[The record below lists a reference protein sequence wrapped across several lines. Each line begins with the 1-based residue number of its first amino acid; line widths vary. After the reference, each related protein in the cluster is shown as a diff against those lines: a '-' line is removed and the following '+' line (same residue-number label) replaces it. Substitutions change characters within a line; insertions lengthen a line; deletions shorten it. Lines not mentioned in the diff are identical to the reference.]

1 MTNEL
6 PGPTFAG
13 NEPWPPC
20 AGLVTTVPSASPRI
34 LLLTPPLTQL
44 NTPYPAT
51 AYIKG
56 FLGGRGYAV
65 TQADLGLQLVLRL
78 FSEAGLRQVFA
89 EIEAGDFRLSDN
101 AKRMLRLQKR
111 YLATVAPVVRFLQ
124 NKDLTLAPRICHG
137 RFLPEASRFDNV
149 ADLET
154 AFGSMGLTDQARHL
168 ATLYLEDLADLIKE
182 TVGPQFGFS
191 RYAEKLALSATSFEP
206 LHEALHAAP
215 NLPDRLLLDELDALL
230 ARVRP
235 DVVGF
240 TVPFPGN
247 LYGALRLAQRIKA
260 TSPGTVTV
268 MGGGYPNTEL
278 RTIQEPRFFDYID
291 YLTLDDGEGP
301 WLRLLE
307 YWAAAAPGRPAE
319 TAPEPPRPSR
329 IAAGIGAEA
338 IRLSRMPA
346 ETSLEAIRPG
356 PMGAETVTEAMR
368 PGRMGSVTVT
378 EAIPFSQMPAAPIL
392 AAPGPHAGP
401 GAARLQRT
409 FLRNAAGAIEYV
421 NHPHPDVPHA
431 EVGTPD
437 YSDLLL
443 TEYLSVLEVL
453 NPMHR
458 LWSDGRWNKL
468 TVAHG
473 CYWKRC
479 SFCDVTLDYIA
490 RYETAPSTL
499 LVDRIEQIINQT
511 GQTGFHFVD
520 EAAPPLALRDLAVEL
535 LKRRVPITWWGNI
548 RFEKTFSPDLCRLL
562 AASGCIAVS
571 GGLEVASDRLL
582 ALMEKG
588 VTIAQVARV
597 AEGFTQAGIMV
608 HAYLMYGFPTQTAQE
623 TVDSLEVVR
632 QLFAAG
638 VVQSGYW
645 HRFSMTAHS
654 PVGKNPAKYQVAATG
669 PEPAGFAWNDLWHDD
684 PLGTDHEAFGPGLA
698 KSLYNYLHGV
708 ALAEPLGFWFDFKTP
723 RPTTPRQ
730 LVQQALQAPEKPD
743 VARQNQRLFW
753 LGNAPEIRLETGKKA
768 ARAVLTCYE
777 QAEDFEVKTPEATG
791 RWLHQL
797 LTQLSHDFDTKLL
810 LKDAAATYPATDG
823 PFEAFLQSPAWRLLR
838 EKGLLL
844 L

>member
-1 MTNEL
+1 MST
-6 PGPTFAG
+6 
-13 NEPWPPC
+13 
-20 AGLVTTVPSASPRI
+20 ASPRI

-56 FLGGRGYAV
+56 FLTGRGYAV

-78 FSEAGLRQVFA
+78 FSEAGLKRVFL
-89 EIEAGDFRLSDN
+89 EIEAGNFDLSDN
-101 AKRMLRLQKR
+101 ARRMLRLQNR
-111 YLATVAPVVRFLQ
+111 YLATIGPVIRFLQ

-154 AFGSMGLTDQARHL
+154 AFGTMGLTDQARHL
-168 ATLYLEDLADLIKE
+168 ATLYLEDLADLLKE
-182 TVGPQFGFS
+182 TVGPHFGFS

-206 LHEALHAAP
+206 LHQELEAAP
-215 NLPDRLLLDELDALL
+215 NLLDRMLLEELEPLL
-230 ARVRP
+230 ARVQP

-247 LYGALRLAQRIKA
+247 LYGALRLAKHIKHLRPA
-260 TSPGTVTV
+260 THTI

-307 YWAAAAPGRPAE
+307 YLGVQNEQKARHDVRE
-319 TAPEPPRPSR
+319 SSDVVDEVHCDLQTALYSPPRR
-329 IAAGIGAEA
+329 D
-338 IRLSRMPA
+338 
-346 ETSLEAIRPG
+346 
-356 PMGAETVTEAMR
+356 
-368 PGRMGSVTVT
+368 
-378 EAIPFSQMPAAPIL
+378 Q
-392 AAPGPHAGP
+392 
-401 GAARLQRT
+401 LQRT
-409 FLRNAAGAIEYV
+409 FLRNEQGQIEYI
-421 NHPHPDVPHA
+421 NYPHPDIPHP

-437 YSDLLL
+437 YSDLPL

-479 SFCDVTLDYIA
+479 SFCDVTLDYIS

-499 LVDRIEQIINQT
+499 LVDRIEQIIQQT

-548 RFEKTFSPDLCRLL
+548 RFEKTFSADLCRLL

-582 ALMEKG
+582 TLMEKG

-597 AEGFTQAGIMV
+597 ADGFTQAGIMV

-654 PVGKNPAKYQVAATG
+654 PVGKNPAKYQVQAVG

-684 PLGTDHEAFGPGLA
+684 PLGADHEAFGPGLA

-708 ALAEPLGFWFDFKTP
+708 ALDEPLARWFDFKTP
-723 RPTTPRQ
+723 RPTTPRH

-743 VARQNQRLFW
+743 FARPNQRLFW
-753 LGNAPEIRLETGKKA
+753 LGNAPEFRLEAGKKA
-768 ARAVLTCYE
+768 PRAVLTCYE
-777 QAEDFEVKTPEATG
+777 QAEDFEVKTTEAAG

-797 LTQLSHDFDTKLL
+797 LTQLSHDYDTKVLL
-810 LKDAAATYPATDG
+810 RDAAASFPKSEG
-823 PFEAFLQSPAWRLLR
+823 SFEAFLQTPAWQLLR

-844 L
+844 I

>member
-1 MTNEL
+1 
-6 PGPTFAG
+6 
-13 NEPWPPC
+13 
-20 AGLVTTVPSASPRI
+20 VSSASPRI

-65 TQADLGLQLVLRL
+65 TQADMGLQLVLRL
-78 FSEAGLRQVFA
+78 FSVAGLKQVFA
-89 EIEAGDFRLSDN
+89 EIEAGDFDLSDN
-101 AKRMLRLQKR
+101 ARRMLRLQNR
-111 YLATVAPVVRFLQ
+111 YLATIAPVVRFLQ

-154 AFGSMGLTDQARHL
+154 AFGTMGLTDQARHL

-182 TVGPQFGFS
+182 TVGPHFGFS

-206 LHEALHAAP
+206 LHEALEAAP
-215 NLPDRLLLDELDALL
+215 NLLDRLLLDELEQLL
-230 ARVRP
+230 ARVQP

-247 LYGALRLAQRIKA
+247 LYGALRLAKRIKEISPA
-260 TSPGTVTV
+260 TATI

-278 RTIQEPRFFDYID
+278 RTIQEPLFFDYVD

-307 YWAAAAPGRPAE
+307 YLAAQKERQAAWALTSPPDPLSQKEGAPDLLPAE
-319 TAPEPPRPSR
+319 SPSR
-329 IAAGIGAEA
+329 AGAPSFWERGSGGEVLASGGAEDEVHCA
-338 IRLSRMPA
+338 LQSVLYSPPSRD
-346 ETSLEAIRPG
+346 
-356 PMGAETVTEAMR
+356 
-368 PGRMGSVTVT
+368 
-378 EAIPFSQMPAAPIL
+378 Q
-392 AAPGPHAGP
+392 
-401 GAARLQRT
+401 LQRT
-409 FLRNAAGAIEYV
+409 FLRNEQGQIEYI
-421 NHPHPDVPHA
+421 NHPYPDVPHH

-437 YSDLLL
+437 YSDLPL

-499 LVDRIEQIINQT
+499 LVGRIEQIIQQT

-520 EAAPPLALRDLAVEL
+520 EAAPPLALRDLAIEL

-597 AEGFTQAGIMV
+597 ADGFTQAGIMV

-654 PVGKNPAKYQVAATG
+654 PVGKNPAKYQVAAIG

-708 ALAEPLGFWFDFKTP
+708 ALDEPLSFWFDFKTP
-723 RPTTPRQ
+723 RPTTPRH
-730 LVQQALQAPEKPD
+730 LVQQALQAPDKPD
-743 VARQNQRLFW
+743 VARPNQRLFW
-753 LGNAPEIRLETGKKA
+753 LGNAPELRIEPGKKGS
-768 ARAVLTCYE
+768 RAILTCYE
-777 QAEDFEVKTPEATG
+777 QAEDFEVKTSEAAG

-797 LTQLSHDFDTKLL
+797 LTQLSQDYDTKVL
-810 LKDAAATYPATDG
+810 LKEAAASFPAAEG
-823 PFEAFLQSPAWRLLR
+823 SFEAFTQGPAWRLLR

>member
-1 MTNEL
+1 MPN
-6 PGPTFAG
+6 
-13 NEPWPPC
+13 
-20 AGLVTTVPSASPRI
+20 SSPRI

-65 TQADLGLQLVLRL
+65 TQADMGLQLVLRL
-78 FSEAGLRQVFA
+78 FSTEGLKRVFR
-89 EIEAGDFRLSDN
+89 EIEAGSFELSDN
-101 AKRMLRLQKR
+101 AKRMLRLQNR
-111 YLATVAPVVRFLQ
+111 YVATIAPVIRFLQ

-149 ADLET
+149 ANLET
-154 AFGSMGLTDQARHL
+154 AFGTMGLTDQARHL

-182 TVGPQFGFS
+182 TVGPHFGFS

-206 LHEALHAAP
+206 LHEALTAVP
-215 NLPDRLLLDELDALL
+215 NLLDQMLLEELEPLL
-230 ARVRP
+230 ARVQP
-235 DVVGF
+235 DMVGF

-247 LYGALRLAQRIKA
+247 LYGALRLAKHIKHL
-260 TSPGTVTV
+260 SPKTVTV

-278 RTIQEPRFFDYID
+278 RDIKEPRFFDYID

-307 YWAAAAPGRPAE
+307 LVASCSLSVASAGSQHSPGLTTNNE
-319 TAPEPPRPSR
+319 QLT
-329 IAAGIGAEA
+329 
-338 IRLSRMPA
+338 
-346 ETSLEAIRPG
+346 TK
-356 PMGAETVTEAMR
+356 
-368 PGRMGSVTVT
+368 
-378 EAIPFSQMPAAPIL
+378 
-392 AAPGPHAGP
+392 
-401 GAARLQRT
+401 LQRT
-409 FLRNAAGAIEYV
+409 FLRDAAGRIQYV

-437 YSDLLL
+437 YSDLPL

-479 SFCDVTLDYIA
+479 SFCDVTLDYIS

-499 LVDRIEQIINQT
+499 LVDRIEQIIQQT

-548 RFEKTFSPDLCRLL
+548 RFEKTFSADLCRLL

-597 AEGFTQAGIMV
+597 ADGFTQAGIMV
-608 HAYLMYGFPTQTAQE
+608 HAYLMYGFPTETAQE

-654 PVGKNPAKYQVAATG
+654 PVGKNPAKYQVAAIG

-708 ALAEPLGFWFDFKTP
+708 ALDEPLARWFDFKTP
-723 RPTTPRQ
+723 RPSTPRQ
-730 LVQQALQAPEKPD
+730 LVQQALQAPEKLD
-743 VARQNQRLFW
+743 FARQNQRLFW
-753 LGNAPEIRLETGKKA
+753 LGNAPEIRMEAGKKA
-768 ARAVLTCYE
+768 PRAVLTCYE
-777 QAEDFEVKTPEATG
+777 QAEDFEVKTTEGAG

-797 LTQLSHDFDTKLL
+797 LTQLSQDFDTKLL
-810 LKDAAATYPATDG
+810 LRDAAAAFPASEG
-823 PFEAFLQSPAWRLLR
+823 SFEAFLQTPAWQLLR

-844 L
+844 I

>member
-1 MTNEL
+1 M
-6 PGPTFAG
+6 
-13 NEPWPPC
+13 
-20 AGLVTTVPSASPRI
+20 SSSSPRI
-34 LLLTPPLTQL
+34 LLITPPLTQL

-56 FLGGRGYAV
+56 FLSGRGYNV

-78 FSEAGLRQVFA
+78 FSAEGLRRVFA
-89 EIEAGDFRLSDN
+89 EIEAGSFNLSDN
-101 AKRMLRLQKR
+101 ARRMLRLQGR
-111 YLATVAPVVRFLQ
+111 YVATIGPVIRFLQ

-154 AFGSMGLTDQARHL
+154 AFGTMGLTDQARHL

-182 TVGPQFGFS
+182 TVGPHFGFS

-206 LHEALHAAP
+206 LHEALTAAP
-215 NLPDRLLLDELDALL
+215 NLLDRMLLEELEPLL
-230 ARVRP
+230 ARVQP
-235 DVVGF
+235 DMVGF

-247 LYGALRLAQRIKA
+247 LYGALRLARRIKEI
-260 TSPGTVTV
+260 SPDTATV

-291 YLTLDDGEGP
+291 FLTLDDGEGP

-307 YWAAAAPGRPAE
+307 YLSTTREQKQRHAE
-319 TAPEPPRPSR
+319 LSGHEGWGDSEAEDEVHCTLQAVLYSPPSR
-329 IAAGIGAEA
+329 D
-338 IRLSRMPA
+338 
-346 ETSLEAIRPG
+346 
-356 PMGAETVTEAMR
+356 
-368 PGRMGSVTVT
+368 
-378 EAIPFSQMPAAPIL
+378 Q
-392 AAPGPHAGP
+392 
-401 GAARLQRT
+401 LQRT
-409 FLRNAAGAIEYV
+409 FLRNAQGQIEYI

-437 YSDLLL
+437 YSDLPL

-479 SFCDVTLDYIA
+479 SFCDVTLDYIS

-499 LVDRIEQIINQT
+499 LVDRIEQIIQQT

-548 RFEKTFSPDLCRLL
+548 RFEKTFSTDLCRLL

-597 AEGFTQAGIMV
+597 ADGFTQAGIMV
-608 HAYLMYGFPTQTAQE
+608 HAYLMYGFPTETAQE

-654 PVGKNPAKYQVAATG
+654 PVGKNPAKYQVAAIG

-708 ALAEPLGFWFDFKTP
+708 ALDEPLARWFDFKTP
-723 RPTTPRQ
+723 RPSTPRH
-730 LVQQALQAPEKPD
+730 LVQQALQAPEKLD
-743 VARQNQRLFW
+743 FARQNQRLFW
-753 LGNAPEIRLETGKKA
+753 LGNAPEIRMEAGKKSP
-768 ARAVLTCYE
+768 RAVLTCYE
-777 QAEDFEVKTPEATG
+777 QAEDFEVKTTEAAG
-791 RWLHQL
+791 QWLHQL
-797 LTQLSHDFDTKLL
+797 LTRLSQDFDTKVLL
-810 LKDAAATYPATDG
+810 RDAMASFPPSEG
-823 PFEAFLQSPAWRLLR
+823 SFEAFVLTPAWQLLR

-844 L
+844 I

>member
-1 MTNEL
+1 MS
-6 PGPTFAG
+6 
-13 NEPWPPC
+13 
-20 AGLVTTVPSASPRI
+20 SASPRI

-65 TQADLGLQLVLRL
+65 TQADMGLQLVLRL
-78 FSEAGLRQVFA
+78 FSVAGLKQVFA
-89 EIEAGDFRLSDN
+89 EIEAGKFDLSDN
-101 AKRMLRLQKR
+101 AKRMVRLQNR
-111 YLATVAPVVRFLQ
+111 YLATIESVVRFLQ

-137 RFLPEASRFDNV
+137 RFLPEASRFDHV

-154 AFGSMGLTDQARHL
+154 AFGTMGLTDQARHL

-182 TVGPQFGFS
+182 TVGPHFGFS

-206 LHEALHAAP
+206 LHQALEAAP
-215 NLPDRLLLDELDALL
+215 NLLDQLLLEELDALL
-230 ARVRP
+230 ARVQP
-235 DVVGF
+235 EVVGF

-247 LYGALRLAQRIKA
+247 LYGALRLAKRIKEVSPA
-260 TSPGTVTV
+260 TATI

-307 YWAAAAPGRPAE
+307 YFVSTKLEKLRHAERSRSISTAQLIPATSNE
-319 TAPEPPRPSR
+319 AVEMLRQAQHDVPDSSEAEDEVHCALQSALYSPPHRDS
-329 IAAGIGAEA
+329 
-338 IRLSRMPA
+338 
-346 ETSLEAIRPG
+346 
-356 PMGAETVTEAMR
+356 
-368 PGRMGSVTVT
+368 
-378 EAIPFSQMPAAPIL
+378 
-392 AAPGPHAGP
+392 
-401 GAARLQRT
+401 LQRT
-409 FLRNAAGAIEYV
+409 FLRNAQGQIEYI
-421 NHPHPDVPHA
+421 NHPHPDVPHH

-437 YSDLLL
+437 YSDLPL

-479 SFCDVTLDYIA
+479 SFCDVTLDYIS

-499 LVDRIEQIINQT
+499 LVDRIEQIIRQT

-562 AASGCIAVS
+562 AASGCIAIS

-597 AEGFTQAGIMV
+597 ADGFTQAGIMV

-654 PVGKNPAKYQVAATG
+654 PVGKNPAKYQVAAVG

-698 KSLYNYLHGV
+698 KSLYNYLHQV
-708 ALAEPLGFWFDFKTP
+708 ALDEPLSFWFDFKTP
-723 RPTTPRQ
+723 KPTTSRH

-743 VARQNQRLFW
+743 FARQNQRLFW
-753 LGNAPEIRLETGKKA
+753 LGNAPEIRIESGKKA
-768 ARAVLTCYE
+768 PRAVLTCYE
-777 QAEDFEVKTPEATG
+777 QAEDFEVKTTAGAG

-797 LTQLSHDFDTKLL
+797 LTQLSQDYDAKVLL
-810 LKDAAATYPATDG
+810 REAAATFPAG
-823 PFEAFLQSPAWRLLR
+823 EGSFEAFLQSPAWLLLR

>member
-1 MTNEL
+1 M
-6 PGPTFAG
+6 
-13 NEPWPPC
+13 
-20 AGLVTTVPSASPRI
+20 
-34 LLLTPPLTQL
+34 
-44 NTPYPAT
+44 
-51 AYIKG
+51 
-56 FLGGRGYAV
+56 
-65 TQADLGLQLVLRL
+65 
-78 FSEAGLRQVFA
+78 
-89 EIEAGDFRLSDN
+89 
-101 AKRMLRLQKR
+101 
-111 YLATVAPVVRFLQ
+111 
-124 NKDLTLAPRICHG
+124 
-137 RFLPEASRFDNV
+137 

-154 AFGSMGLTDQARHL
+154 AFGTMGLTDQARHL

-206 LHEALHAAP
+206 LHAALQAPP
-215 NLPDRLLLDELDALL
+215 NLLDRLLLEELDLL
-230 ARVRP
+230 VARVKP
-235 DVVGF
+235 EVVGF

-247 LYGALRLAQRIKA
+247 LYGALRLARRIKEI
-260 TSPGTVTV
+260 SPGTPTL

-307 YWAAAAPGRPAE
+307 YLGNLNKKKDRPAE
-319 TAPEPPRPSR
+319 Q
-329 IAAGIGAEA
+329 
-338 IRLSRMPA
+338 
-346 ETSLEAIRPG
+346 SL
-356 PMGAETVTEAMR
+356 
-368 PGRMGSVTVT
+368 
-378 EAIPFSQMPAAPIL
+378 
-392 AAPGPHAGP
+392 
-401 GAARLQRT
+401 LQRT
-409 FLRNAAGAIEYV
+409 FLRNAAGAIEYI
-421 NHPHPDVPHA
+421 NHPHPDVPHH

-437 YSDLLL
+437 YSDLPL

-479 SFCDVTLDYIA
+479 SFCDVTLDYIS

-499 LVDRIEQIINQT
+499 LVDRIEQIIRQT

-548 RFEKTFSPDLCRLL
+548 RFEKTFSADLCRLL
-562 AASGCIAVS
+562 AASGCIAIS

-597 AEGFTQAGIMV
+597 ADSFTRAGIMV

-623 TVDSLEVVR
+623 TIDSLEIVR

-654 PVGKNPAKYQVAATG
+654 PVGKNPAKYQVVATG
-669 PEPAGFAWNDLWHDD
+669 PAPAGFAWNDLWHDD

-708 ALAEPLGFWFDFKTP
+708 ALDEPLSCWFDFKTP
-723 RPTTPRQ
+723 RPTTPRH
-730 LVQQALQAPEKPD
+730 LVPQALQAPEKSD
-743 VARQNQRLFW
+743 FARHHQRLFW
-753 LGNAPEIRLETGKKA
+753 LGNAPEIRLEPGKKGG
-768 ARAVLTCYE
+768 RAVLTCYE
-777 QAEDFEVKTPEATG
+777 QAEDFEVKTSEGAG
-791 RWLHQL
+791 RWLHEL
-797 LTQLSHDFDTKLL
+797 LGQLSHDYDTKVL
-810 LKDAAATYPATDG
+810 LKDAAATFPAAED
-823 PFEAFLQSPAWRLLR
+823 PFEAFVQSPAWQLLR

>member
-1 MTNEL
+1 MT
-6 PGPTFAG
+6 
-13 NEPWPPC
+13 
-20 AGLVTTVPSASPRI
+20 SPRI

-51 AYIKG
+51 AYLKG
-56 FLGGRGYAV
+56 FLSARGYTS
-65 TQADLGLQLVLRL
+65 TQADMGLELVLKLFSVAGLQR
-78 FSEAGLRQVFA
+78 VFA
-89 EIEAGDFRLSDN
+89 AIAGGNFELSDN
-101 AKRMLRLQKR
+101 ARRMVRLQR
-111 YLATVAPVVRFLQ
+111 SYLATIEPVIRFLQ
-124 NKDLTLAPRICHG
+124 NKDNTLASRICHG
-137 RFLPEASRFDNV
+137 RFLPEAARFDNV

-154 AFGSMGLTDQARHL
+154 AFGTMGLTDQARHL

-206 LHEALHAAP
+206 LYEALQAPP
-215 NLPDRLLLDELDALL
+215 NLLDQMLLELLDELII
-230 ARVRP
+230 RTEP

-247 LYGALRLAQRIKA
+247 LYGALRLAGRVKELRPH
-260 TSPGTVTV
+260 TKTL

-278 RTIQEPRFFDYID
+278 RQIREPRFFDYID

-307 YWAAAAPGRPAE
+307 YIRQEERERHAE
-319 TAPEPPRPSR
+319 LVEASRVFSKVGNPES
-329 IAAGIGAEA
+329 
-338 IRLSRMPA
+338 
-346 ETSLEAIRPG
+346 
-356 PMGAETVTEAMR
+356 
-368 PGRMGSVTVT
+368 
-378 EAIPFSQMPAAPIL
+378 
-392 AAPGPHAGP
+392 
-401 GAARLQRT
+401 AREMLRQAQHDHLLNRNHFQRT
-409 FLRNAAGAIEYV
+409 FLRNEAGEVEYV
-421 NHPHPDVPHA
+421 NNAEAPNIPHP

-437 YSDLLL
+437 YSDLPLS
-443 TEYLSVLEVL
+443 EYLSVIEVL

-479 SFCDVTLDYIA
+479 SFCDVTLDYIS
-490 RYETAPSTL
+490 RYETAPAAL
-499 LVDRIEQIINQT
+499 LADRIEQIVRQT

-535 LKRRVPITWWGNI
+535 LKRRTNITWWGNI
-548 RFEKTFSPDLCRLL
+548 RFEKTFTPDLCRLL

-597 AEGFTQAGIMV
+597 TDGFTQAGIMV

-623 TVDSLEVVR
+623 TIDSLEVVR

-654 PVGKNPAKYQVAATG
+654 PVGKNPAKYQVVPIG
-669 PEPAGFAWNDLWHDD
+669 PEPGDFAWNDLWHDD
-684 PLGTDHEAFGPGLA
+684 PTGTDHAQFGPGLA
-698 KSLYNYLHGV
+698 KALYNYLHGV
-708 ALAEPLGFWFDFKTP
+708 NLTEPLSFWFDFRVP
-723 RPTTPRQ
+723 RPTVPRH
-730 LVQQALQAPEKPD
+730 LIQQAVQEAPKPD
-743 VARQNQRLFW
+743 FAKQNLRLFW
-753 LGNAPEIRLETGKKA
+753 LGNAPELRLESGKKA
-768 ARAVLTCYE
+768 PQAVLTFYE
-777 QAEDFEVKTPEATG
+777 QAEDFELKTTPIIGE
-791 RWLHQL
+791 WLHTL
-797 LTQLSHDFDTKLL
+797 CTQLTTDYDTKLL
-810 LKDAAATYPATDG
+810 LKDAARSFPAAAGISFETFLTSAT
-823 PFEAFLQSPAWRLLR
+823 WRQLR

-844 L
+844 F

>member
-1 MTNEL
+1 M
-6 PGPTFAG
+6 PT
-13 NEPWPPC
+13 
-20 AGLVTTVPSASPRI
+20 VSPRI
-34 LLLTPPLTQL
+34 LLITPPLTQL

-56 FLGGRGYAV
+56 FLGGRGFDV

-78 FSEAGLRQVFA
+78 FSEAGLRRVFA
-89 EIEAGDFRLSDN
+89 EIEAGGFALSDN
-101 AKRMLRLQKR
+101 AQRMLRLQHR
-111 YLATVAPVVRFLQ
+111 YRATIGAVVRFLQ

-154 AFGSMGLTDQARHL
+154 AFGTMGLTDQARHL

-206 LHEALHAAP
+206 LHEALTAAP
-215 NLPDRLLLDELDALL
+215 NLLDQMLLEELEPLL
-230 ARVRP
+230 QRAQP

-247 LYGALRLAQRIKA
+247 LYGALRLAKRIKEI
-260 TSPGTVTV
+260 SPETVTI

-278 RTIQEPRFFDYID
+278 RDIKEPRFFDYID
-291 YLTLDDGEGP
+291 FLTLDDGEGP

-307 YWAAAAPGRPAE
+307 LLSAKSRPRFEQMLPSLAQFRSPFE
-319 TAPEPPRPSR
+319 QVLPATEQMLPPSTVVMPSLVQVMPPSAVVLPDSVQMLPPSEALLPALREVLPCSKVSRPYL
-329 IAAGIGAEA
+329 AAG
-338 IRLSRMPA
+338 
-346 ETSLEAIRPG
+346 
-356 PMGAETVTEAMR
+356 
-368 PGRMGSVTVT
+368 
-378 EAIPFSQMPAAPIL
+378 AAQLP
-392 AAPGPHAGP
+392 
-401 GAARLQRT
+401 LQRT
-409 FLRNAAGAIEYV
+409 FLRDEAGQIHYV
-421 NHPHPDVPHA
+421 NYPFPDVPHA

-437 YSDLLL
+437 YSDLPL

-479 SFCDVTLDYIA
+479 SFCDVTLDYIS

-499 LVDRIEQIINQT
+499 LVDRIEQVIAQT

-520 EAAPPLALRDLAVEL
+520 EAAPPLALRELAIEL

-582 ALMEKG
+582 ELMEKG

-597 AEGFTQAGIMV
+597 ADGFTRAGIMV

-623 TVDSLEVVR
+623 TIDSLEVVR

-654 PVGKNPAKYQVAATG
+654 PVGKNPAKYQVAAIG

-684 PLGTDHEAFGPGLA
+684 PRGTDHEAYGPGLA

-708 ALAEPLGFWFDFKTP
+708 ALDEPLSFWFDFKTP
-723 RPTTPRQ
+723 RPTTPKQ
-730 LVQQALQAPEKPD
+730 LVLQALQAPEKPD
-743 VARQNQRLFW
+743 FARLHQRLFW
-753 LGNAPEIRLETGKKA
+753 LGNAPEIRIEPGKKA
-768 ARAVLTCYE
+768 PRAILTCYE
-777 QAEDFEVKTPEATG
+777 QAEDFEVKTTEAAG
-791 RWLHQL
+791 HWLQQL
-797 LTQLSHDFDTKLL
+797 LSQLSQDFDTKVLV
-810 LKDAAATYPATDG
+810 KDAAASFPATEG
-823 PFEAFLQSPAWRLLR
+823 TFEAFTQTPAWRVLR